1 MARSMTFAA
10 SPFTALVAS
19 VLTLSSRPLLA
30 QPAEE
35 DAPAEAAAPA
45 KAAEALEI
53 RQEID
58 KVKVDLEKL
67 SGGVSISGFFDVVAT
82 NPRNDPSVVS
92 MGDYE
97 IDFAKELG
105 KNVQVGAA
113 VVVNDEGASLAV
125 AFVDFHFFGGLI
137 APRGKLPVEKGF
149 HVQLGRFD
157 VPFGND
163 WQYFAS
169 KDRTEASAPLTT
181 DVIMGGGYNATGLR
195 ILGNTGSFNYS
206 ALALGG
212 NGPGKVFGGRLGF
225 TPLNNPYQLK
235 PLTHVFEAGVSL
247 LHDLDGDGATRE
259 TSFALDSEVAAGP
272 SRLRAEYLRK
282 DTRAVEGQ
290 GERVVQSG
298 WHVTAVFDAGE
309 VAGVPMTPYA
319 RYDTVTKDEGA
330 GADAGRTERLTAGLN
345 AVLFRLVTLKVEY
358 QRILAAPLEVQAQ
371 DGFGRDTWLAQ
382 VVVVF

>member
-1 MARSMTFAA
+1 MGQAVGESYAGNMRVSRKLINRVALW
-10 SPFTALVAS
+10 PTALGILAYAL
-19 VLTLSSRPLLA
+19 VLSPRPSLA
-30 QPAEE
+30 Q
-35 DAPAEAAAPA
+35 
-45 KAAEALEI
+45 EI
-53 RQEID
+53 
-58 KVKVDLEKL
+58 EKL
-67 SGGVSISGFFDVVAT
+67 KADFERASAGVSLSAFFDVQAT
-82 NPRNDPSVVS
+82 NPRNDPRVVS
-92 MGDYE
+92 LGDFE
-97 IDFAKELG
+97 MDLARELG
-105 KNVQVGAA
+105 RSIQVGAA
-113 VVVNDEGASLAV
+113 VVVNNDGASLAV

-149 HVQLGRFD
+149 HVQLGQFD

-163 WQYFAS
+163 WQYFAA
-169 KDRTEASAPLTT
+169 KDRTELSAPLTT
-181 DVIMGGGYNATGLR
+181 ELIMNGGYNATGLR

-235 PLTHVFEAGVSL
+235 PLTHVFEAGASL

-282 DTRAVEGQ
+282 DTRAAEGS
-290 GERVVQSG
+290 GERVIQWG
-298 WHVTAVFDAGE
+298 WHVTAAFDAGE

>member
-1 MARSMTFAA
+1 MRLSLSSVFGARV
-10 SPFTALVAS
+10 TALVLVGLSLAAS
-19 VLTLSSRPLLA
+19 SQPSFA
-30 QPAEE
+30 QPAKEE
-35 DAPAEAAAPA
+35 LPT
-45 KAAEALEI
+45 L
-53 RQEID
+53 D
-58 KVKVDLEKL
+58 KVKADLEKI

-82 NPRNDPSVVS
+82 NPRNDPSIVS
-92 MGDYE
+92 IGDFE

-113 VVVNDEGASLAV
+113 VVVNVDGARLAV
-125 AFVDFHFFGGLI
+125 AFVDFHLFGGLI

-149 HVQLGRFD
+149 HVQLGQFD

-169 KDRTEASAPLTT
+169 KDRAEASAPLTT
-181 DVIMGGGYNATGLR
+181 EVIMDGGYNATGLR

-212 NGPGKVFGGRLGF
+212 DGPGKVFGGRLGF
-225 TPLNNPYQLK
+225 TPLNKPYQLK

-247 LHDLDGDGATRE
+247 LHDLDGDGATRQ
-259 TSFALDSEVAAGP
+259 TSFALDSELAAGLF
-272 SRLRAEYLRK
+272 RLRAEYLRK
-282 DTRAVEGQ
+282 DTRAAEGS
-290 GERVVQSG
+290 GERLVQWG
-298 WHVTAVFDAGE
+298 WHVTAALDAGE
-309 VAGVPMTPYA
+309 VAGISMTPYA

-345 AVLFRLVTLKVEY
+345 AVLFRLVTLKAEY
-358 QRILAAPLEVQAQ
+358 QRILAAPPEVQAQ
-371 DGFGRDTWLAQ
+371 DGFGSDTWLAQ